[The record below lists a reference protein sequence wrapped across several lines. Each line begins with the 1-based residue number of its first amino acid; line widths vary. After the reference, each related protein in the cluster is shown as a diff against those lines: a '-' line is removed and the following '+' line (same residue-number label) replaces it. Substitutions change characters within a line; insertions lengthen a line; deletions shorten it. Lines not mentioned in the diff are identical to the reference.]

1 MKRFL
6 AFVLLNMFPLTV
18 WAGLDVNTV
27 KDYQTCLDFQN
38 SYSSSNFS
46 QGYYGHCVQATCYG
60 GEWKTS
66 FYTEGLVKC
75 YNGNT
80 DPIYT
85 VAKSTCTKYYGSC
98 NSTAYP
104 SYCGILASY
113 DCSRTSNGL
122 PYKPSSTKPVTTTT
136 TTKKRTT
143 TRRQPGTTTMTTTTT
158 TTTTTTVS
166 AKDSNNYLRELTLED
181 VDFTFS
187 RDVETYN
194 IRVSEDTKN
203 IKVRAIAESDKA
215 TVKISNNENINSNLP
230 IEVMVTAEDGSL
242 RIYKI
247 NISFEDVL
255 DDNNRLAKLE
265 VSGYNLSFDSNT
277 YDYKL
282 KIKKKVKSLDIL
294 VETLSET
301 ATYEIKNNENLK
313 NNSQITIT
321 VTAENGDELN
331 YNILIKKSS
340 NFGLVVIIILV
351 LGAAGYAVYRL
362 VINLPRDKDDE
373 GYDYE

>member
-1 MKRFL
+1 
-6 AFVLLNMFPLTV
+6 
-18 WAGLDVNTV
+18 
-27 KDYQTCLDFQN
+27 
-38 SYSSSNFS
+38 
-46 QGYYGHCVQATCYG
+46 
-60 GEWKTS
+60 
-66 FYTEGLVKC
+66 
-75 YNGNT
+75 
-80 DPIYT
+80 
-85 VAKSTCTKYYGSC
+85 
-98 NSTAYP
+98 
-104 SYCGILASY
+104 
-113 DCSRTSNGL
+113 
-122 PYKPSSTKPVTTTT
+122 
-136 TTKKRTT
+136 
-143 TRRQPGTTTMTTTTT
+143 
-158 TTTTTTVS
+158 
-166 AKDSNNYLRELTLED
+166 
-181 VDFTFS
+181 
-187 RDVETYN
+187 
-194 IRVSEDTKN
+194 
-203 IKVRAIAESDKA
+203 
-215 TVKISNNENINSNLP
+215 
-230 IEVMVTAEDGSL
+230 MVTAEDGSL

-362 VINLPRDKDDE
+362 IINLPRDKDDE

>member
-6 AFVLLNMFPLTV
+6 AFVLLSMFPLTV
-18 WAGLDVNTV
+18 WAELDVNYV

-136 TTKKRTT
+136 STKKR
-143 TRRQPGTTTMTTTTT
+143 
-158 TTTTTTVS
+158 TTTVS

-362 VINLPRDKDDE
+362 VINLPKDKDDE